1 MYAELTPVLQGM
13 EISLAGDLQG
23 DTLAPYLFAIV
34 LDYAMRQAISGRE
47 EELGF
52 KLDRRSS
59 RRHHPI
65 ILTDTDF
72 ADEIAITT
80 EEIAQAQ
87 EMLNCLEIE
96 GFSSFFLF
104 FPLVIILDVN
114 VVIFTSL
121 TEKKIT

>member
-1 MYAELTPVLQGM
+1 M
-13 EISLAGDLQG
+13 
-23 DTLAPYLFAIV
+23 
-34 LDYAMRQAISGRE
+34 
-47 EELGF
+47 
-52 KLDRRSS
+52 DRRS

-72 ADEIAITT
+72 ADKIAITT

-104 FPLVIILDVN
+104 FPLVIILDV
-114 VVIFTSL
+114 VVIFINL
-121 TEKKIT
+121 TEKKITLW